1 MRTAF
6 LRTAVLST
14 ALVLSGHAVSGQQT
28 SAPTGRLEFVA
39 LVTPASGRSEPARS
53 LTFFLLTK
61 SFHDIGLEALDK
73 TPRPDFDGF
82 VEHTA
87 FSKELKAWMKREH
100 TVTIS
105 GADFRRRLSDDDLIR
120 IPEFFDAYV
129 NGNSSGLNQGF
140 PEPKYTAAD
149 RDADTKKYQKNHK
162 DYEAQLRKYLALH
175 PDSKEGMDSILE
187 QRSPSNGWG
196 LEMVQWN
203 ERAHALA
210 VQTAQTD
217 YLAAKTETN
226 LEGRGAFQAS
236 PGTYWLSTL
245 DGEALSGEQR
255 LRWDLAVEVRAGEVT
270 RVELSNLNASKKP

>member
-1 MRTAF
+1 MRRAF
-6 LRTAVLST
+6 VRATLVICAA
-14 ALVLSGHAVSGQQT
+14 ALFVHVAAGEQSDAQ
-28 SAPTGRLEFVA
+28 TGRVEFVA
-39 LVTPASGRSEPARS
+39 RVTPASGRTEPTRG
-53 LTFFLLTK
+53 LTVFLLTRAFREVE
-61 SFHDIGLEALDK
+61 SEALKK
-73 TPRPDFDGF
+73 TPPPDFDGF